1 MYSKFYERC
10 FLSATNAIHKTYHQH
25 FSTFCTTVTVQ
36 WGTSVLSRTSQH
48 WGCWILGVWSSFQ
61 SSNHCS
67 PLVLSCCTT
76 ISESMVVRT
85 ISLAIYIKSKN
96 LNGLASPC
104 NSEMIGDHSTKWE
117 SSEDRKEHWSVIPH
131 QKCLLKTL
139 VYIQSG
145 TPK

>member
-1 MYSKFYERC
+1 M
-10 FLSATNAIHKTYHQH
+10 
-25 FSTFCTTVTVQ
+25 
-36 WGTSVLSRTSQH
+36 
-48 WGCWILGVWSSFQ
+48 GVWSSFQ

-104 NSEMIGDHSTKWE
+104 NSEMIGDHSTKRE
-117 SSEDRKEHWSVIPH
+117 SSEDRKEHWGVIPH

-145 TPK
+145 TPKWFRSNGLLSLAQL

>member
-1 MYSKFYERC
+1 
-10 FLSATNAIHKTYHQH
+10 
-25 FSTFCTTVTVQ
+25 
-36 WGTSVLSRTSQH
+36 
-48 WGCWILGVWSSFQ
+48 LGVWSSFQ

-104 NSEMIGDHSTKWE
+104 NSEMIGDHSTKQE
-117 SSEDRKEHWSVIPH
+117 SSEDRKEHWGVIPH
-131 QKCLLKTL
+131 QNAYLKHWFTYSLALLNGSERRGGRKVHSYRLKMQCT
-139 VYIQSG
+139 VYIVHVIPQG
-145 TPK
+145 YPRARYTCLKCKTTQQLR